1 MKEYK
6 IREAVDWLR
15 KYKAKR
21 EGLISYVNPMIY
33 TEDRCK
39 KIIWESRDEEIRAA
53 GFDVQEVRE
62 LARPPALFDYLVG
75 KGGLP
80 CVQR

>member
-1 MKEYK
+1 MKEFK
-6 IREAVDWLR
+6 IREAVHWLR

-33 TEDRCK
+33 TEERCK
-39 KIIWESRDEEIRAA
+39 QIIWQSTDEEIRNA

-62 LARPPALFDYLVG
+62 LARPPALFDYLVENG
-75 KGGLP
+75 ALRCNP
-80 CVQR
+80 H

>member
-1 MKEYK
+1 MREYK
-6 IREAVDWLR
+6 IREAVHGLR

-33 TEDRCK
+33 TEDHCK
-39 KIIWESRDEEIRAA
+39 EIIWASTDEEIRAA
-53 GFDVQEVRE
+53 GFDVKEVRQ

-75 KGGLP
+75 KGALP

>member
-1 MKEYK
+1 VREYK
-6 IREAVDWLR
+6 IREAVHWLR

-33 TEDRCK
+33 TEDRCQ
-39 KIIWESRDEEIRAA
+39 KIIWESTDEEIRAA
-53 GFDVQEVRE
+53 GFDVREVRE
-62 LARPPALFDYLVG
+62 LARPPALFDYLEG
-75 KGGLP
+75 KGALP